1 MNEFKVHA
9 GWECRPGAPARCRWF
24 CIWKD
29 VPDVACEESVGRV
42 FAGYYAGYS
51 GGGTFEVEKF
61 RGEIYDDELLS
72 LWTVYEDLVNGTD
85 INWEEVEE
93 AVVETCDDALKV
105 LWQWNNEDLWCDN
118 DSLYINES
126 RRCLT
131 IQNGD
136 MLTTSSG
143 EWNSEDFKLLM
154 DICALGGLTARP
166 SLN

>member
-1 MNEFKVHA
+1 MSV
-9 GWECRPGAPARCRWF
+9 
-24 CIWKD
+24 
-29 VPDVACEESVGRV
+29 VPCEESIGRV
-42 FAGYYAGYS
+42 IAGNYAGYS

-85 INWEEVEE
+85 INWEEVED

-105 LWQWNNEDLWCDN
+105 LWQWHHEDLWCDN
-118 DSLYINES
+118 DSLYINEL
-126 RRCLT
+126 RRGHT
-131 IQNGD
+131 VQHGD

-143 EWNSEDFKLLM
+143 EWNSEDFKLLL

-166 SLN
+166 KMD